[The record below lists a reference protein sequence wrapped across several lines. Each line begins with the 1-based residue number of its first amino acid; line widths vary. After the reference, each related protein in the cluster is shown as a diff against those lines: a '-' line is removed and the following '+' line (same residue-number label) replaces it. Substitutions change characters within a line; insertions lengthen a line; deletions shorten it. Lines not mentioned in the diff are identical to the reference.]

1 MPPMKLMGQLEPNF
15 AGMIVKSFTKKKAS
29 FRLDKINGAING

>member
-1 MPPMKLMGQLEPNF
+1 MKLMGQLEPNF
-15 AGMIVKSFTKKKAS
+15 TGMIVKSFTKKAS